1 MAGLV
6 AAFLLVSAL
15 VLASDGSAV
24 AAEPTRDAAR
34 ARVHQS
40 HKLVVQVS
48 DDDLAK
54 WNLTLNNVKNIQSEL
69 GAANVDIEIVA
80 YGPGISMIRIESP
93 VAERVREAITA
104 GVRVVACKT
113 TMSIQKLT
121 EDDMLPALVYVTAG
135 AVELMVRQQQ
145 GYAYL
150 RP

>member
-15 VLASDGSAV
+15 VLASDGSAA
-24 AAEPTRDAAR
+24 AAEPTSNAAR
-34 ARVHQS
+34 ASAHQS

-93 VAERVREAITA
+93 VSERVREGITA
-104 GVRVVACKT
+104 RVRVVACKT
-113 TMSIQKLT
+113 TLSNQKLT
-121 EDDMLPALVYVTAG
+121 EDDMLPALVYVPAG